1 MRLDKW
7 LKVTGLI
14 KRRAIAKEM
23 CESGFVL
30 VNGRIGKPDYSVR
43 VGDKIEIVSP
53 KLVTVIV
60 EDELPK
66 RGFGYKIS
74 T

>member
-14 KRRAIAKEM
+14 KRRTIAKQM
-23 CESGFVL
+23 CDSGL
-30 VNGRIGKPDYSVR
+30 VSINGKAGKPDYNVKM
-43 VGDKIEIVSP
+43 GDKIEISSP
-53 KLVTVIV
+53 KPLTVVV

-66 RGFGYKIS
+66 RGIGYKIS
-74 T
+74 S

>member
-7 LKVTGLI
+7 LKITGLI
-14 KRRAIAKEM
+14 KRRTIAKEM
-23 CESGFVL
+23 CECGFVL
-30 VNGRIGKPDYSVR
+30 VNGRVAKPDYSVK
-43 VGDKIEIVSP
+43 VGDRIEIVSP
-53 KLVTVIV
+53 KLITVIV

-66 RGFGYKIS
+66 RGIGYKIS